1 MLYPLSYSR
10 ASAAVL
16 EDWHMLAD
24 LVGWFE
30 SSPASGRRAL
40 RVGSPRGCGLP
51 ALFCIIGQVIPE
63 FDATQRE
70 LLQNEAGD
78 LYQKVVVE
86 GSIAHDDRRIA
97 TGGADHASFAF
108 LLDLGLLALDPTT
121 NRYLPVDPAIVQ
133 SRVVAPMGRRAAEL
147 LAESTGWA
155 TTFAELGLAFR
166 RTAPADLPIVE
177 LRGLPNI
184 NRFLTAAVGDAA
196 EELLT
201 AQPDG
206 ARSASILDSA
216 VERDTRALARGV
228 KMRTLYQHSARRSV
242 VTREYVDQVTR
253 AGAEVRTLD
262 EFFNRLIVVDR
273 RLAIV
278 PGLEGSHVAI
288 VIHDASLVAYI
299 ADIFERFWERA
310 RVFTDRASATE
321 REIADDVHNM
331 TVRMLVE
338 GHSDNASAKRVGVS
352 TRTYAG
358 YIASL
363 KAEYGVETRFQ
374 LGHAIAQQE
383 LRDRVRERAPEQ

>member
-1 MLYPLSYSR
+1 M
-10 ASAAVL
+10 
-16 EDWHMLAD
+16 
-24 LVGWFE
+24 
-30 SSPASGRRAL
+30 
-40 RVGSPRGCGLP
+40 
-51 ALFCIIGQVIPE
+51 IPE
-63 FDATQRE
+63 FDASQRE
-70 LLQNEAGD
+70 LLQHEAGD

-86 GSIAHDDRRIA
+86 GSVARDDKRIA
-97 TGGADHASFAF
+97 PGGSDHASFAF
-108 LLDLGLLALDPTT
+108 LLDLGLLALDPATGT
-121 NRYLPVDPAIVQ
+121 YLPVDPAIVQ
-133 SRVVAPMGRRAAEL
+133 SRVVAPMGQRAAEL

-166 RTAPADLPIVE
+166 RTASNEQPIVE
-177 LRGLPNI
+177 LRGIPNI
-184 NRFLTAAVGDAA
+184 NRFLTAVVGDA
-196 EELLT
+196 ETELLT

-206 ARSASILDSA
+206 ARSAAVLDVA
-216 VERDTRALARGV
+216 LERDKRALARGV

-242 VTREYVDQVTR
+242 ATREYVDEVTR
-253 AGAEVRTLD
+253 VGAEVRTLD

-278 PGLEGSHVAI
+278 PGSDAADVAV
-288 VIHDASLVAYI
+288 VIHDKDLVAYL

-310 RVFTDRASATE
+310 HVFTDREAGTE

-358 YIASL
+358 YVASL

-374 LGHAIAQQE
+374 LGYAIAQQE
-383 LRDRVRERAPEQ
+383 MRDKARNRGTETD